1 MVGNSGW
8 ASNQALGFSGN
19 RNLLLNMINWLSS
32 DEDLI
37 SIRPKEPEDRRITLT
52 RQQFRMVQSVSQ
64 FILPLIVIV
73 DRRDG
78 LVEDG
83 DNREAVTMRFR
94 GLLVAVV
101 LLAAL
106 GVGLYFSN
114 KQKAAEA
121 AKPPS
126 DTPPKI
132 LALTEGDITKV
143 ALKKKGADETVL
155 EKANGKWQITAPK
168 PYPADQDPA
177 NQLVTAAAN
186 VSSDRVV
193 EDKASNL
200 SAYGLNAP
208 SLEVDITGKGG
219 KVSKLKFG
227 DDTPTNSGSYA
238 MLEGDPRVFTVASY
252 VKTGL
257 DKSVNDLRDKRLL
270 TFDQDKLSRVELIAK
285 KQDIEFGRDKDQWQI
300 VKPKPLRADGLQVD
314 EMLRKLKDAKMDLT
328 LSDDD
333 AKKAAAAFA
342 SGTPVATVKLTDP
355 SGTQQIEIRKS
366 AGAGNKTDDYYAK
379 SSIVAGV
386 FKATPDLGMGVDKA
400 LDDFRNKKLFD
411 FGFNDPSKIEMHAN
425 GKFLWLP
432 ERRRRLVLERQE
444 DGQHQRASPSRQ
456 IARPF
461 RQ

>member
-1 MVGNSGW
+1 
-8 ASNQALGFSGN
+8 
-19 RNLLLNMINWLSS
+19 
-32 DEDLI
+32 
-37 SIRPKEPEDRRITLT
+37 
-52 RQQFRMVQSVSQ
+52 
-64 FILPLIVIV
+64 
-73 DRRDG
+73 
-78 LVEDG
+78 
-83 DNREAVTMRFR
+83 MRVR

-132 LALTEGDITKV
+132 LSLVENDISKV
-143 ALKKKGADETVL
+143 ALKKKGADETDL
-155 EKANGKWQITAPK
+155 ERANNKWQITSPK
-168 PYPADQDPA
+168 PYPADQDAA
-177 NQLVTAAAN
+177 NQLVTAIAN
-186 VSSDRVV
+186 VNSDRVV

-219 KVSKLKFG
+219 KVSKLLIG

-238 MLEGDPRVFTVASY
+238 MLQGDPRVFTVASY
-252 VKTGL
+252 VKTGV

-285 KQDIEFGRDKDQWQI
+285 KQDIEFGRDKDRWQI

-333 AKKAAAAFA
+333 AKKAAATFA
-342 SGTPVATVKLTDP
+342 SSMPVATVKLTDP
-355 SGTQQIEIRKS
+355 SGTQQIEIRKD
-366 AGAGNKTDDYYAK
+366 KTDYYAK
-379 SSIVAGV
+379 SSVVPGV
-386 FKATPDLGMGVDKA
+386 FKTTADLGTGVDKS

-411 FGFNDPSKIEMHAN
+411 FGFNDPSKIEMHASGKFYSFQKGGDDWFSN
-425 GKFLWLP
+425 GKKMDSISVQSFVDKLRDLSASKFVDTGSLGMP
-432 ERRRRLVLERQE
+432 TIDIAVVSMDGKTTEKVLIAKQGSDYVAQRENEPALYGLDAKSVNDLVQA
-444 DGQHQRASPSRQ
+444 ASDVKP
-456 IARPF
+456 APPAKK
-461 RQ
+461 

>member
-1 MVGNSGW
+1 
-8 ASNQALGFSGN
+8 
-19 RNLLLNMINWLSS
+19 
-32 DEDLI
+32 
-37 SIRPKEPEDRRITLT
+37 
-52 RQQFRMVQSVSQ
+52 
-64 FILPLIVIV
+64 
-73 DRRDG
+73 
-78 LVEDG
+78 
-83 DNREAVTMRFR
+83 MRFR

-114 KQKAAEA
+114 KEKAAEA

-143 ALKKKGADETVL
+143 ELKKKGADPAVL
-155 EKANGKWQITAPK
+155 EKTNGKWQLTAPQ
-168 PYPADQDPA
+168 PYPADQDA
-177 NQLVTAAAN
+177 VSQLVASAAN

-200 SAYGLNAP
+200 SAYGLNSP
-208 SLEVDITGKGG
+208 SLEVDITGKAG

-238 MLEGDPRVFTVASY
+238 MLDGDPRVFTVASY

-257 DKSVNDLRDKRLL
+257 DKSLNDLRDKRLL
-270 TFDQDKLSRVELIAK
+270 RFDQDKLSRVELIAK

-328 LSDDD
+328 LSADD
-333 AKKAAAAFA
+333 AKKAAEAFA
-342 SGTPVATVKLTDP
+342 SGMPVATVKLTDP
-355 SGTQQIEIRKS
+355 SGTQQIEVRK
-366 AGAGNKTDDYYAK
+366 NKDDYYAK
-379 SSIVAGV
+379 SSTVAGV
-386 FKATPDLGMGVDKA
+386 FKATPELGMGVDKS
-400 LDDFRNKKLFD
+400 LDDFRNKKLFN

-425 GKFLWLP
+425 GKTYAFQKGGDDWFSNGKKMDSTSVQSFLDKLRDLSATKFVDTGSLGTP
-432 ERRRRLVLERQE
+432 SIDITVVSKTTEKVLIAKQGS
-444 DGQHQRASPSRQ
+444 DYIAQRENEPALYGLDAKTVDDLSQAASDVKP
-456 IARPF
+456 APPTK
-461 RQ
+461 